1 MTAPCRD
8 CPFRSHLGFTTTE
21 LVVVILLAGILM
33 ATVAPKMFGA
43 SSFDEFGYRAEL
55 QSVIAYAQ
63 KTAIAARRYVCVA
76 VTPGE
81 ATVTL
86 LPDEPESTG
95 ATLACTQAV
104 TLSKARRSCVG
115 NPVNTICP
123 PAGVVTGTASWI
135 FDPLGRPINATKT
148 ALTAATSITVT
159 NQAPIVVEAESGY
172 VR

>member
-8 CPFRSHLGFTTTE
+8 CPFRRRLGFTTIE
-21 LVVVILLAGILM
+21 LVVVILLAGILV
-33 ATVAPKMFGA
+33 ATVAPKLLGT

-76 VTPGE
+76 VTPGD

-86 LPDEPESTG
+86 LPDEPETAG
-95 ATLACTQAV
+95 ATLACTQPV
-104 TLSKARRSCVG
+104 TLPKARRSCAG

-123 PAGVVTGTASWI
+123 PSGVVTSTASWV
-135 FDPLGRPINATKT
+135 FDPLGRPINASKLV
-148 ALTAATSITVT
+148 LTAATSITVT
-159 NQAPIVVEAESGY
+159 NQAPIVIEAESGY